1 MNQEVQIFEVLR
13 DLKDAEF
20 QIFKKVV
27 SQQYPEA
34 SAWSLPTAS
43 REDIAYHLMC
53 SYSTRALSVVAHA
66 LDCVPA
72 RHLLEKLGQ
81 KGLEGDARGQ
91 ETSVGPHLRREP
103 LIRSAKTYEGET
115 SKMTNCTLPCLA
127 EPVVT
132 QRTLMKLAQHV
143 GHEWRELGIMCLGLQ
158 LHQLDRLE
166 EDHFTTNMRVFHM
179 FQLWRNQEKE
189 KATATRLHQLLSQ
202 GSMSISPE
210 ALAVLLEGT

>member
-27 SQQYPEA
+27 SQQKPEA

-43 REDIAYHLMC
+43 REDIAYHLVC
-53 SYSTRALSVVAHA
+53 SCGPRALSVVAQA
-66 LDCVPA
+66 LDRVPA
-72 RHLLEKLGQ
+72 RHLLGKLGEAR
-81 KGLEGDARGQ
+81 LEDGTGGQ
-91 ETSVGPHLRREP
+91 ETSISSHTRREP
-103 LIRSAKTYEGET
+103 PIG
-115 SKMTNCTLPCLA
+115 LA

-166 EDHFTTNMRVFHM
+166 EDHNGTSIRVFHM
-179 FQLWRNQEKE
+179 FQLWRNQERE

-202 GSMSISPE
+202 GSVSISPE

>member
-103 LIRSAKTYEGET
+103 LIRSA
-115 SKMTNCTLPCLA
+115 